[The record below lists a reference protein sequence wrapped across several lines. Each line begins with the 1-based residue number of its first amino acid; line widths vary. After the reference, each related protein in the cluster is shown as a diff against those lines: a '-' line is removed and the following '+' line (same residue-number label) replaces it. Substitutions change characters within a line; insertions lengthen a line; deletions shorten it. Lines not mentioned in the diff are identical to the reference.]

1 MSKLDRRV
9 ANLERMRTAE
19 MVVVTYIGNPEPQYL
34 WVGGVQISRRLGE
47 SWEDFKD
54 RVERN
59 APQELFAVGDMTVSA
74 QVSS

>member
-1 MSKLDRRV
+1 MSTLDRRV
-9 ANLERMRTAE
+9 ANLERIRTPE
-19 MVVVTYIGNPEPQYL
+19 MVFVTYIGNPEPQCL

-54 RVERN
+54 RVERT
-59 APQELFAVGDMTVSA
+59 APHDLFALGDLTVSA